1 VTVDEALRLGTT
13 RLATCSSSP
22 RLDSE
27 VLLAHTLGL
36 ARSALLAHLS
46 DDLPPLPLHRYELAI
61 ERRSQG
67 EPVAYITGHKEFYGL
82 DLRITPDVLVPRP
95 ETEHVVDACLGAMPT
110 GEISQLADIG
120 TGSGAILVAV
130 GTQRPQVT
138 LFGTDISSSAIEVA
152 RANCE
157 QHGLGPRTQLYVG
170 DLLEP
175 LVGYSF
181 DVIAAN
187 LPYVP
192 PGEADPEVATWEPE
206 IAVFGGGE
214 DGTGVIREFLKQA
227 PAFLRPGG
235 RVVIE
240 IAHSQGEVVSTLAR
254 LAFPKASIQLRQ
266 DLAGYD
272 RIVVIQT

>member
-1 VTVDEALRLGTT
+1 MTVDEALRLGTRRLGT
-13 RLATCSSSP
+13 RSSSP

-36 ARSALLAHLS
+36 ARSAMLAHLY
-46 DDLPPLPLHRYELAI
+46 DELHPQPLHLYECAI
-61 ERRSQG
+61 KRRSHR

-82 DLRITPDVLVPRP
+82 DLSISPDVLVPRP
-95 ETEHVVDACLGAMPT
+95 ETEHVVDACLEIVPEE
-110 GEISQLADIG
+110 EISQLADIG

-130 GTQRPQVT
+130 GTQRPKVA
-138 LFGTDISSSAIEVA
+138 LFGTDISRPALEVA
-152 RANCE
+152 RANCGR
-157 QHGLGPRTQLYVG
+157 HGLAPRARLYVG
-170 DLLEP
+170 NLLEP
-175 LVGYSF
+175 LAGHVF

-192 PGEADPEVATWEPE
+192 DGEADPEVAAWEPA
-206 IAVFGGGE
+206 IAVFGGGG
-214 DGTGVIREFLKQA
+214 DGTGVIRQFLEQA

-240 IAHSQGEVVSTLAR
+240 SAHSQGEAVSNLAR
-254 LAFPKASIQLRQ
+254 LAFPAAEIQIRR
-266 DLAGYD
+266 DLAGHE